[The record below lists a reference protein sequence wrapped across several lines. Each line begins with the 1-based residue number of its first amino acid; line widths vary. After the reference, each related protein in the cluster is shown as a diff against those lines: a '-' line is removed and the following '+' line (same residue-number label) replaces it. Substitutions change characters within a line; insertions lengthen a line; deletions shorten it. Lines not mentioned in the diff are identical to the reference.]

1 MMTEHVTVTL
11 TDDDVGQRL
20 DKALSVRLDQFS
32 RARLQSLLQ
41 EGMVSD
47 STGTV
52 FDNPAQKLKQPVT
65 LTITIP
71 EAIEAEPVAE
81 DIPLDI
87 VFEDEH
93 LLVINKPAGMVVHP
107 AAGNYSGTL
116 VNALLYHCGDRLSGI
131 GGVKRPGIVHRLDKE
146 TSGLMV
152 VAKSD
157 QAHNGLAAQFADRS
171 LSRQYTALIWGAIS
185 PREGQI
191 DAAIGRHP
199 HDRKKMTV
207 VDTGGKHAVTHYET
221 IERFGL
227 AASLIE
233 CRLETGRTH
242 QIRVH
247 MTSVGHPLLGDATY
261 GETRQSRRLRQSL
274 PEEIRSKIPTERQ
287 ALHAWKIKFIHPL
300 TKETYEYTSALPD
313 DLSLLIDALRTI

>member
-20 DKALSVRLDQFS
+20 DKALSVQLDQFS
-32 RARLQSLLQ
+32 RARLQGLMQ

-52 FDNPAQKLKQPVT
+52 FDNPALKLKQPVT

-71 EAIEAEPVAE
+71 EAVEAKPVAE

-207 VDTGGKHAVTHYET
+207 VDTGGKHAITHYET

-247 MTSVGHPLLGDATY
+247 MTSIGHPLLGDATY
-261 GETRQSRRLRQSL
+261 GETRQSRRLRQNL

-287 ALHAWKIKFIHPL
+287 ALHAWKIKFTHPL
-300 TKETYEYTSALPD
+300 TKETQEYTSALPD
-313 DLSLLIDALRTI
+313 DLTLLIDALRTI